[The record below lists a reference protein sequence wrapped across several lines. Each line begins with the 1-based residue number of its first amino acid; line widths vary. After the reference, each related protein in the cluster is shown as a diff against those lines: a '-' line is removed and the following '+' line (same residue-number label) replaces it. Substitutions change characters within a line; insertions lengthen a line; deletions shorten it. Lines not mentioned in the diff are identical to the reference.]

1 MDVLIYVT
9 EDNKIIKQP
18 LQQIENK
25 FTCNL
30 ATRGFVIGAN
40 VRTTNVRIPQ
50 NFLSPLEA
58 YHQDNPY
65 YMNLHNL
72 AKDDFRGQN
81 ETFEFSL

>member
-18 LQQIENK
+18 LQQKENT
-25 FTCNL
+25 FFCNL

-40 VRTTNVRIPQ
+40 VRQRNIQIPQ
-50 NFLSPLEA
+50 EFLSPLEA

-81 ETFEFSL
+81 ETFAFSL